1 MNGLLK
7 SLKAGAADVSEKL
20 EAARHRRRAAGADA
34 AGPLTG
40 RVVQLPGAPPVRV
53 EALIGEGGAASV
65 YRAVDPATREAFALK
80 HFMLGGDAEA
90 EEGAAAELDALRA
103 LADCP
108 DVVRLRGADVCPGAR
123 EAFLLLELCEPG
135 SLAELVAAEHPAGMP
150 TAAALAAWL
159 PVCRAVAA
167 CHALNPPL
175 AHRDVKAENV
185 LRRRGAAG
193 GGWVLCDF
201 GSAAAEA
208 PPPATAA
215 ARAAEEARVQ
225 RTTTPAY
232 RAPELCDL
240 LSRVPVGTAVDNWAL
255 GCLLHLL
262 LYGRLPFAADARLR
276 ILEGRF
282 ELPPGRP
289 PALEALVRD
298 QLVVDPARRLGA
310 REAAAR
316 GEAAACAL
324 GAPPPPLEEWSREF
338 AGLAP
343 PAGGGSGGSGRRPG
357 SGGSGQWATFDSP
370 GAAAAS
376 AAAMEGP
383 FGAAAAAA
391 AAALPPR
398 APPPPACSPAPLMSL
413 ATPPGAAAAAAGA
426 GERAARADAEE
437 HARVLEQLLEARTA
451 EARSLK
457 WAIEERDAEAARLL
471 TSLAAAE
478 AEARRAAAERDAAR
492 AELAAARARLADAD
506 AALARRAS
514 AGAAGGSRPESRG
527 ADAVASFPLD
537 ADPPGGRPAMPGSP
551 MRGARGSG
559 GASNAGSPSKAAA
572 RARGRGPSYGDGAFQ
587 DLDPLA

>member
-7 SLKAGAADVSEKL
+7 SLKAGAADVAEKL
-20 EAARHRRRAAGADA
+20 ETARRRRRAAGADA

-40 RVVQLPGAPPVRV
+40 RVVQLPGALPVRV
-53 EALIGEGGAASV
+53 EALVGEGGAASV

-80 HFMLGGDAEA
+80 HFVLGGDAEA
-90 EEGAAAELDALRA
+90 EAGAAAELAALCA

-108 DVVRLRGADVCPGAR
+108 DVVRLRAADVRPGAR

-150 TAAALAAWL
+150 PAAALAAWL

-167 CHALNPPL
+167 CHALVPPL
-175 AHRDVKAENV
+175 AHRDVKAENA

-240 LSRVPVGTAVDNWAL
+240 LSRVPVGVAVDNWAL

-298 QLVVDPARRLGA
+298 QLVVDPARRLSA

-316 GEAAACAL
+316 GEAAARAL
-324 GAPPPPLEEWSREF
+324 GEPPPPLEEWSREF

-376 AAAMEGP
+376 AAATEGP

-391 AAALPPR
+391 AAAAALPPH
-398 APPPPACSPAPLMSL
+398 APPPPAGPPAPLMSL
-413 ATPPGAAAAAAGA
+413 ATPPGAAAAGA
-426 GERAARADAEE
+426 GGRAARAEAEE

-451 EARSLK
+451 EARALK
-457 WAIEERDAEAARLL
+457 RALEERGAEAARLL
-471 TSLAAAE
+471 SALAAAE
-478 AEARRAAAERDAAR
+478 AAARRAAAERDSAR
-492 AELAAARARLADAD
+492 GELRAARARLADAD
-506 AALARRAS
+506 AALARRAP

-537 ADPPGGRPAMPGSP
+537 ADLPVGRPAMPGSP

-559 GASNAGSPSKAAA
+559 GAGAGSPSKAAA